1 MLAVRWDDGAVGAT
15 HAIERRR
22 FDDLSYIVKHS
33 VVI

>member
-1 MLAVRWDDGAVGAT
+1 MMGSSVAT

-22 FDDLSYIVKHS
+22 FDDLSYIVKHP